1 MNSPHLLV
9 DHHDDSVGVA
19 MLTAREMGEH
29 VDLDVSGILRPELTM
44 DDAGKQL
51 IDITLRTCKGRL
63 TAAEALGHR
72 GRNDQALSKRLRT
85 KL

>member
-19 MLTAREMGEH
+19 MVTAREMGEH
-29 VDLDVSGILRPELTM
+29 VDLHVSGILRRELTM

-63 TAAEALGHR
+63 TAAEALGPR
-72 GRNDQALSKRLRT
+72 EFVLT
-85 KL
+85 KLYRSA